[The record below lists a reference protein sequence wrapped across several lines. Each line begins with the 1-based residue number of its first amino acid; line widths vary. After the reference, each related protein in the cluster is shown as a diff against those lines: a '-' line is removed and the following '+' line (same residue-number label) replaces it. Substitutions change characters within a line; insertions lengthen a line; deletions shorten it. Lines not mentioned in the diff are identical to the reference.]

1 MTLAALEA
9 TMKQYLNGEDAVSGI
24 RILRAITEPLAGV
37 EKRAKKLLAILKKLH
52 IDGLVPVLKEG
63 TSMTGGGALPTQ
75 EIPTMLLSIKS
86 PRISAN
92 RLDNRLRHSE
102 VPVIVRIAEDEVL
115 LDLRTIDEEEFVLDK
130 EGLQRIFSENV

>member
-24 RILRAITEPLAGV
+24 RVLRAITEPLADV
-37 EKRAKKLLAILKKLH
+37 ETKAEKLLIILQKLD
-52 IDGLVPVLKEG
+52 IEGLVLTLKEG

-86 PRISAN
+86 SRISAS
-92 RLDNRLRHSE
+92 RLGERLRHCE

-115 LDLRTIDEEEFVLDK
+115 LDLRTVDEEEFTFIK
-130 EGLQRIFSENV
+130 KGLQQVFAEDV